1 MNFEKQITDI
11 PLLDE
16 IVYNTKIMA
25 YGTVLKDQD
34 AADNAELTVDIER
47 AGDMYV
53 KCIENTNLVFENF
66 KYTYAFLKTT
76 EGYNGL
82 SPSYYEIYAENNHL
96 IPEDKRAHLLELRRQ
111 LYLEFY
117 EEKNEYYRKLNGL
130 PPLNDKGIFIVSQ
143 YIKDKYTES
152 KYQEYIKDLP
162 DKVLTEAY
170 KEKLMSKAITST
182 ELKYSGYTVVDL
194 PESLVINVD
203 NPIHKMSDFEVDNL
217 QSLGIIDE
225 LYKLYPKANYLKH
238 VGSKKI
244 SIYDARTA
252 PRFGILYIP
261 TCSVGTLYNNYKTL
275 LEKNRVYVLKTVYSD
290 AEKIQSDYYDTFIS
304 LFIVLQTMVD
314 MIISLPEYITRRDV
328 FDIRTVQ
335 YFLEGF
341 GVEFYREI
349 PLVYQIR
356 MVKNLNKLIK
366 FKSTTKN
373 IVDICSLF
381 GYDDIQ
387 IFKYYILR
395 NRKKNDDGSY
405 IYQDKVLTDPN
416 TGERTLVEDIDAEYE
431 LKFLQCP
438 IEKEYDDVIRDQSNY
453 HDYDKITGSDI
464 YWDGDQDHEYV
475 KSQIINT
482 EFNVLQSKYISI
494 DTMQEMARISNQLSY
509 FYNMLFDNVYLE
521 ENLKLAVP
529 YISGIRTF
537 KLTDIICFLFSI
549 SYEFCNLKDNILK
562 RRDQIMYLN
571 GFNFEVD
578 LATLSEYI
586 HSKGYTMEQLGIDK
600 FQIPETSLLSYSQL
614 LDLFTNNMKVR
625 DHLIDQMINADNKY
639 IYDLYK
645 TAYDALMISEYS
657 DKFFTL
663 PDGTIANTYYDYL
676 VSRDATLSSSID
688 SIRAINDESSRKE
701 IISEYISQVIYALE
715 EFING
720 DEYKYIFAGI
730 PTVSADAM
738 KKYISKVINFF
749 KSYKVSILDINT
761 IYVFNDKYENLMRAI
776 DKIEMWVTTK
786 RNDFAH
792 IKDVL
797 SIIPQMH
804 FSNEK
809 EVIYKDKV
817 YIDIIKLIE
826 MITKENLTPR
836 EAVNMLYNVS
846 LNDNYIYRDHVNI
859 LSESV

>member
-1 MNFEKQITDI
+1 MNFEKQVTDI

-34 AADNAELTVDIER
+34 EADKAELSVEIER

-53 KCIENTNLVFENF
+53 KCIENTTLSFENF

-76 EGYNGL
+76 EAYNGL
-82 SPSYYEIYAENNHL
+82 SPAYYEIYAENNHL
-96 IPEDKRAHLLELRRQ
+96 IPEDKRANLLELRRL
-111 LYLEFY
+111 LYIEFY

-130 PPLNDKGIFIVSQ
+130 PPLNDPGIYIVSQ
-143 YIKDKYTES
+143 RMKDKYTEE

-162 DKVLTEAY
+162 DKVLTDAY
-170 KEKLMSKAITST
+170 KEKLQQKALAAT
-182 ELKYSGYTVVDL
+182 EIKYDKHILVNL
-194 PESLVINVD
+194 PDSLVINID
-203 NPIHKMSDFEVDNL
+203 NPIHKMTDYEIDNL
-217 QSLGIIDE
+217 ESLGVIEE
-225 LYKLYPKANYLKH
+225 LYKLYPNANYLKH

-252 PRFGILYIP
+252 PSFGILYIP
-261 TCSVGTLYNNYKTL
+261 TCSVGTLYNDYKTK

-290 AEKIQSDYYDTFIS
+290 AEKIQSDYYDKFII

-314 MIISLPEYITRRDV
+314 MIASLPEYITRRDV

-387 IFKYYILR
+387 IFKYYLLR
-395 NRKKNDDGSY
+395 NRKKDENGKYVYVNKVVTDD
-405 IYQDKVLTDPN
+405 N
-416 TGERTLVEDIDAEYE
+416 TGERHLEEDLDQEYE

-438 IEKEYDDVIRDQSNY
+438 IEKEYDDVIRDKSNY
-453 HDYDKITGSDI
+453 HDYDTITNSDD
-464 YWDGDQDHEYV
+464 YWDGDQNHDYV
-475 KSQIINT
+475 KSQIINM

-494 DTMQEMARISNQLSY
+494 DTLQEMAQISNQLSY

-521 ENLKLAVP
+521 ENLKLSVP

-549 SYEFCNLKDNILK
+549 SYEFGNLKDSILK

-571 GFNFEVD
+571 GFNFNVD
-578 LATLSEYI
+578 LASLAEYI
-586 HSKGYTMEQLGIDK
+586 QSKGYTAEQLGIDK
-600 FQIPETSLLSYSQL
+600 FQIPTTSLLSYNQL
-614 LDLFTNNMKVR
+614 LDLFTNNLKVR
-625 DHLIDQMINADNKY
+625 DHLIDQMMNADNKH

-663 PDGTIANTYYDYL
+663 PDGTIADTYYDYL
-676 VSRDATLSSSID
+676 VSRDSTLSSSID
-688 SIRAINDESSRKE
+688 SIRAINDDASKKE
-701 IISEYISQVIYALE
+701 VISEYISQIIYALE
-715 EFING
+715 EYING
-720 DEYKYIFAGI
+720 DSYKYLFAGI
-730 PTVSADAM
+730 PTVSGDAM
-738 KKYISKVINFF
+738 KKYVSKVINFF
-749 KSYKVSILDINT
+749 KSYKVTILNINT
-761 IYVFNDKYENLMRAI
+761 IYVFNDKYENLIRAI
-776 DKIEMWVTTK
+776 DKMEMVMTMK
-786 RNDFAH
+786 GNDFAG
-792 IKDVL
+792 IQDTISIVTEMILSNKDSL
-797 SIIPQMH
+797 
-804 FSNEK
+804 
-809 EVIYKDKV
+809 YKDKM
-817 YIDIIKLIE
+817 YIDIERIIDMICNDKYDVSDVVKLIYD
-826 MITKENLTPR
+826 MT
-836 EAVNMLYNVS
+836 
-846 LNDNYIYRDHVNI
+846 
-859 LSESV
+859 LSEDKVYKDTLTITQNAV